1 MGNALG
7 YSQGLIQLGSR
18 WEDRAVLL
26 PLSHASH
33 YWGGLQLPW
42 PFTRIPFPDED
53 DLTISKA
60 GCQGRGI
67 AYQKYMWLIFLQVQ
81 SSAARLSAVCCVE
94 RAWACCTALQASFG
108 RGCCERATKC
118 CRQGVLW
125 DSVPSIALSGLWD
138 TPLAS
143 HPNTEIGTA
152 VPGDMY
158 LKHLG
163 ELQARSLKV

>member
-7 YSQGLIQLGSR
+7 YSQGLIQLGGR

-26 PLSHASH
+26 PLSHASL
-33 YWGGLQLPW
+33 YWGGLQQLSW
-42 PFTRIPFPDED
+42 PFTWIPFPEED

-67 AYQKYMWLIFLQVQ
+67 AYQKYMRLIFLQVQ
-81 SSAARLSAVCCVE
+81 SSAAWLSEVCCVE

-108 RGCCERATKC
+108 RGYCKRATKC

-138 TPLAS
+138 TPLACRIS
-143 HPNTEIGTA
+143 HPNMEIGTA

-158 LKHLG
+158 LKHL
-163 ELQARSLKV
+163 